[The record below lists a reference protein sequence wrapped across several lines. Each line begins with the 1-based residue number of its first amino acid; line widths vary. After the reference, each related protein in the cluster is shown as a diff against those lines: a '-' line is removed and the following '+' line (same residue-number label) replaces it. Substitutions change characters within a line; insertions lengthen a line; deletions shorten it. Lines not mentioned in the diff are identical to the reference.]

1 MLFKFV
7 AVLKSLNSFQPKK
20 KKNQYKSKAL
30 IFLQFI
36 LKMSNHHCS
45 HFFNQDKDNWWAS
58 ILLLPIMPRRKNKN
72 SLKLKRDLVE
82 SKIN

>member
-45 HFFNQDKDNWWAS
+45 HFFNQDKDNWWAKYFTS
-58 ILLLPIMPRRKNKN
+58 SHYATKKEQ
-72 SLKLKRDLVE
+72 K
-82 SKIN
+82 